1 MITRGQIMSD
11 DIAGDVTDSKIGGA
25 DTILTELFR
34 AMKHDLNVSEA
45 LLEVAVQRFS
55 MKVADVPDHKK
66 LLGAKSNF
74 LSALNK
80 NTMTFKTLHRGIL
93 ILGAKKYKISI
104 TGKRPDG
111 SYAIAS
117 KTLEVSNKDF
127 IDSKDEVI
135 ETFLL
140 DMFKQLNHLSV
151 ENTKDFGNLFED
163 YASIVGILPDNI
175 SRSKERASL
184 KKDLFKAKKLS
195 WKNFVKGLL
204 FLGFTEFDI
213 VISIS
218 HKSGK
223 LTTHS
228 RKIILRE
235 KEDKE

>member
-1 MITRGQIMSD
+1 MSE
-11 DIAGDVTDSKIGGA
+11 IVAGSDGADSRTGGA
-25 DTILTELFR
+25 DSILAELFR
-34 AMKHDLNVSEA
+34 VMKHDLNVSEA
-45 LLEVAVQRFS
+45 LLESAVQRFS
-55 MKVADVPDHKK
+55 MKVAEVPDHKK

-80 NTMTFKTLHRGIL
+80 ATMTFKTLHRGIL

-104 TGKRPDG
+104 VGKRADG
-111 SYAIAS
+111 SYETAS
-117 KTLEVSNKDF
+117 KTLEINNTDF
-127 IDSKDEVI
+127 IDSKDEII

-140 DMFKQLNHLSV
+140 DMFKQLNHLSI
-151 ENTKDFGNLFED
+151 ENTKDFANLFED
-163 YASIVGILPDNI
+163 YAKLVGVLPDNI
-175 SRSKERASL
+175 DRSKERASL
-184 KKDLFKAKKLS
+184 KKDLFKASKLS

-213 VISIS
+213 VISIN

-235 KEDKE
+235 KEDIE